1 MDGSWRCTDD
11 NKIEGSVMGRAKYK
25 QALKQ
30 LVMLLASIA
39 LTRLSQGAWLGVMT
53 LMGLTWALS
62 GKVGKALS
70 MYMMIICM
78 VGINPIL
85 LPAGRFF
92 GHFVRFGPLLIGLA
106 LMLKGVSMPGQSR
119 VPLGMLMVYLGLAA
133 ISSMN
138 GWAPIVSY
146 LKIVNF
152 LIFILGFWGGIHTL
166 SYDSDGIKELR
177 ATFMA
182 FAIFLILG
190 SAALLPFPGISTLSG
205 FQLALQEGNLEVA
218 NAAMKSL
225 EGSTPLFCG
234 VTKQSQ
240 FFAPLA
246 GCMIAWLLADMLFV
260 EQRFDKF
267 HLAMMGIGVILTYW
281 SGSRTGLLTLMVG
294 VMMVA
299 MYLPNKISLPFNI
312 KRRLKAGVAAMLAL
326 GMVAAVASEI
336 MNDSIS
342 QWLRKTDDVEEDTRS
357 LSEAVTSSRQG
368 LIEES
373 MRDFRRNPVFGS
385 GFQVAESTAELV
397 ARSGSGLVISAPI
410 EKGVLPVMVLGETG
424 IVGAVFFMMFLVA
437 FYIGSSR
444 RKLYVTL
451 ALFTVMLASN
461 MGEATFFS
469 PGGMG
474 GLLWAICVIG
484 GYCIDIMLANHWKMY
499 FRNR

>member
-1 MDGSWRCTDD
+1 MNMT
-11 NKIEGSVMGRAKYK
+11 IYK
-25 QALKQ
+25 QALRP
-30 LVMLLASIA
+30 LALLLASIV
-39 LTRLSQGAWLGVMT
+39 LTRFSQGAWLGVMT

-106 LMLKGVSMPGQSR
+106 LMLKGASMPGQAR
-119 VPLGMLMVYLGLAA
+119 VPLGMLMVYLVAAA
-133 ISSMN
+133 ISSIN
-138 GWAPIVSY
+138 GWAPLVSY

-152 LIFILGFWGGIHTL
+152 VIFILGFWGGIHTL
-166 SYDSDGIKELR
+166 SYDRDGVKELR

-182 FAIFLILG
+182 FAMFLILG

-205 FQLALQEGNLEVA
+205 FQLALQEGNLEAA
-218 NAAMKSL
+218 NEALLSA

-240 FFAPLA
+240 VFAPLA
-246 GCMIAWLLADMLFV
+246 GCVISWLLADMLFV
-260 EQRFDKF
+260 EQRFNKF
-267 HLAMMGIGVILTYW
+267 HLGMMGIGVILTYW

-299 MYLPNKISLPFNI
+299 LYLPNKLSLPFNI
-312 KRRLKAGVAAMLAL
+312 KRRLKAGVAAMLVL
-326 GMVAAVASEI
+326 GMVAAVVSEV
-336 MNDSIS
+336 MDDSIS
-342 QWLRKTDDVEEDTRS
+342 QWLRKVEDIDEDTRS

-373 MRDFRRNPVFGS
+373 MRDYHRNPLFGS

-410 EKGVLPVMVLGETG
+410 EKGVLPVMVLGESG
-424 IVGAVFFMMFLVA
+424 IVGVATFALFLIS
-437 FYIGSSR
+437 FYAASSR
-444 RKLYVTL
+444 RRLYVTL
-451 ALFTVMLASN
+451 SLFTVFLASN

-474 GLLWAICVIG
+474 GLLWAISIIG
-484 GYCIDIMLANHWKMY
+484 GYCIDMTLRQQRLAY
-499 FRNR
+499 SR

>member
-1 MDGSWRCTDD
+1 MNR
-11 NKIEGSVMGRAKYK
+11 VFYK
-25 QALKQ
+25 QVLKQ
-30 LVMLLASIA
+30 LTLLLASLV
-39 LTRLSQGAWLGVMT
+39 LTRFSQGAWLGVMT
-53 LMGLTWALS
+53 LMGLVWALS
-62 GKVGKALS
+62 GKPGKALS

-85 LPAGRFF
+85 LPAGKFL
-92 GHFVRFGPLLIGLA
+92 GYVVRFGPLVIGLA
-106 LMLKGVSMPGQSR
+106 LMLKGASMPGQAR
-119 VPLGMLMVYLGLAA
+119 VPLGMLMVYLVVAA

-138 GWAPIVSY
+138 GWAPMVSY

-166 SYDSDGIKELR
+166 SYDWNGIMELR

-205 FQLALQEGNLEVA
+205 FQLAMREGNLEAA

-225 EGSTPLFCG
+225 EGATPLFCG

-240 FFAPLA
+240 IFAPLT
-246 GCMIAWLLADMLFV
+246 GCMVAWLLADMLFV
-260 EQRFDKF
+260 EQKFAKF

-336 MNDSIS
+336 MNGSIS

-424 IVGAVFFMMFLVA
+424 VVGSVVFALFLVS
-437 FYIGSSR
+437 FYMASAR
-444 RKLYVTL
+444 RSLHTT
-451 ALFTVMLASN
+451 ASLFTVFLASN

-484 GYCIDIMLANHWKMY
+484 GYCMDMTLANQRKMY
-499 FRNR
+499 CRNR